1 MLSILRKIS
10 RVGDYGIVVWALF
23 CGFLLSENT
32 VPKKGAVLVSER
44 PEWVSEFRVNDEEM
58 RALFKRM
65 LFQWTGENDVVRA
78 WRSLGILP
86 GEVVGLKINTAGGS
100 VIASRH
106 SLVEEISQGLL
117 QAGAKEVVV
126 WDKYQEEMNRSG
138 FKPGQSKNY
147 RLESVIPG
155 AGFSEEL
162 FYVNEYLGRLIWG
175 DLQFKREI
183 KKEDILK
190 MAEKAAAQK
199 EEEAVGTEDQMS
211 NKSYFTTLLTKR
223 CQKIVNLAS
232 FIDHDTLGIW
242 GCNSSLAISS
252 VDNTRRFTNLSN
264 AGDPSISEILDRDL
278 FRKKVVL
285 HVMDGMVAQFAG
297 GPMFTPH
304 FAKPLGFL
312 MMGQDPVAIDTLV
325 LEQIQKGR
333 KIFKVVPVGDQ
344 ARHLNSCAEAG
355 LGEGDLKK
363 IKIIR
368 AY

>member
-1 MLSILRKIS
+1 MRILKI
-10 RVGDYGIVVWALF
+10 ILIL
-23 CGFLLSENT
+23 FLLLFSIETMECET
-32 VPKKGAVLVSER
+32 VIPKKGIVLVSER
-44 PEWVSEFRVNDEEM
+44 PGWVTAFRVNDEEM
-58 RALFKRM
+58 RALFNRM
-65 LFQWTGENDVVRA
+65 LLQWTGEKEVLYA
-78 WRSLGILP
+78 WRSLGIKQ
-86 GEVVGLKINTAGGS
+86 GETVGLKINTSGGS
-100 VIASRH
+100 VIASRP
-106 SLVEEISQGLL
+106 SLVDEITLGLL
-117 QAGAKEVVV
+117 QAGVKEVIV
-126 WDKYQEEMNRSG
+126 WDKYQEEMQRSG
-138 FKPGQSKNY
+138 YRLSENKRY
-147 RLESVIPG
+147 RLESIIPG

-175 DLQFKREI
+175 DLLFRKVI
-183 KKEDILK
+183 KKEDLLK
-190 MAEKAAAQK
+190 LAEKAANQK
-199 EEEAVGTEDQMS
+199 EEEGVGVEDQMS
-211 NKSYFTTLLTKR
+211 NKSYFTTLMTKR

-232 FIDHDTLGIW
+232 FMDHDTLGIW

-264 AGDPSISEILDRDL
+264 AGDPAIAEILDRDL

-297 GPMFTPH
+297 GPIFTPH

-333 KIFKVVPVGDQ
+333 KIFKVNPVGDQ

-363 IKIIR
+363 IKVIR